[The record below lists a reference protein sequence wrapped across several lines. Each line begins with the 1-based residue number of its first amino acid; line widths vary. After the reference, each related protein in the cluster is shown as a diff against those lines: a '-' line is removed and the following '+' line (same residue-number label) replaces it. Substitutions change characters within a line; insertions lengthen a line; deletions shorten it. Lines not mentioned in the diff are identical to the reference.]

1 MTEQPDDI
9 APPRK
14 SRDAIKHA
22 RALRRWFGR
31 PTAAQNRLLE
41 RLLAALVVDFEEGGE
56 KAIREVRDKDP
67 VNYLRLI
74 AVMVPK
80 PRMDLSGRRYSDEDV
95 AEALVGARE
104 AAAAINRHF
113 GLCIDGDGQPE
124 ETPALPSLPQA
135 G

>member
-1 MTEQPDDI
+1 MAEEPDDA

-14 SRDAIKHA
+14 TKDAIKHA

-31 PTAAQNRLLE
+31 PTAAQSRLLE
-41 RLLAALVVDFEEGGE
+41 RLLAALVVDFEEAGH
-56 KAIREVRDKDP
+56 KAIKEVRDKDP

-95 AEALVGARE
+95 ADALVEARE
-104 AAAAINRHF
+104 AAAALKRHF
-113 GLCIDGDGQPE
+113 GICIDGNGQPE
-124 ETPALPSLPQA
+124 ETPALPALPPA
-135 G
+135 E